1 MQLTSNFNVFEL
13 DANDS
18 FQLCVF
24 IGPAHFLADVEI
36 EEKVRA
42 AESPSNVK

>member
-1 MQLTSNFNVFEL
+1 MQLASNFTVFEV
-13 DANDS
+13 NGKDS

-42 AESPSNVK
+42 AGSPSNVK